1 MAGCGQKAA
10 VPRTGRVSPQILPN
24 CCANGTIVARRQ
36 PCGRPAAGARHEVA
50 ISRHGMPE
58 LRLDLW
64 PSSKRRAQGKPGAD
78 CTRGLVCQSA
88 HCGRTRAYRFSRNSP
103 AFPAQWFYGVLRA
116 LPGERIRLVTVACEI
131 FPADLAPATV
141 SGPHDLAVRPGVSSG
156 AATPPFRNDAA
167 APDAEA
173 SITSP
178 ALRIVTIAKRP
189 SCGPGCRD

>member
-10 VPRTGRVSPQILPN
+10 VPRTGRVSRQILPN
-24 CCANGTIVARRQ
+24 CCANDTIVARRQ

-64 PSSKRRAQGKPGAD
+64 PFRKRRAQGKPGAD
-78 CTRGLVCQSA
+78 CTRGLVCKSA

-131 FPADLAPATV
+131 LLASLAPAT
-141 SGPHDLAVRPGVSSG
+141 GVRTTRLGR
-156 AATPPFRNDAA
+156 TPRRFVRRCNTTLSEMMLPRLT
-167 APDAEA
+167 P
-173 SITSP
+173 
-178 ALRIVTIAKRP
+178 KRP
-189 SCGPGCRD
+189 SHPQPYAS